1 MLWALSAVLA
11 ASVATPFTTS
21 AAQEPRLP
29 EFRADVRVI
38 RLDVSVVDKAG
49 RPVPNLS
56 PEDFTV
62 LEDGQRM
69 ELTYFEAVSA
79 QAGVST
85 GPDSAV
91 SLAPAPPR
99 RVLLLVDT
107 GRMSIGDL
115 IRARKSTASYLRRT
129 VGDGDWVRLVNL
141 STGRVW
147 DGRIPDDRERLESAA
162 LSLDYRRNFWA
173 DLGGDDIG
181 GGNLN
186 FPIQERIEI
195 EPMAGFGSA
204 AETSG
209 QFLSQ
214 FAQSTGL
221 LGLLESVLIQ
231 LEGVEGRKALVLIS
245 PGFPYLFGLDQEL
258 RRVATLAREAATA
271 VYFLD
276 SVGLEAVIPVP
287 GRQLVSAF
295 AEAWARSGG
304 AQDLAEATGGFT
316 YRFSNSILPGL
327 ERVSAEMQ
335 TYYVVGYTPVKPEDG
350 RFRKVKVKVRVR
362 GASARTKKGY
372 LAGVTPR
379 R

>member
-1 MLWALSAVLA
+1 MLWPLFAVLA
-11 ASVATPFTTS
+11 ASAATPS
-21 AAQEPRLP
+21 IPPAAAQEPRLP

-62 LEDGQRM
+62 WEDGQRM

-79 QAGVST
+79 QAGVAT
-85 GPDSAV
+85 GLDSAV

-162 LSLDYRRNFWA
+162 LALDYRRNFWA

-181 GGNLN
+181 GGDLN
-186 FPIQERIEI
+186 FPIQQRIEM
-195 EPMAGFGSA
+195 EPMAGFGSES
-204 AETSG
+204 ETSG

-214 FAQSTGL
+214 FAQGTGL

-231 LEGVEGRKALVLIS
+231 LEGVEGRKALGIPLPPR
-245 PGFPYLFGLDQEL
+245 PGQPAQ
-258 RRVATLAREAATA
+258 ARGHSRA
-271 VYFLD
+271 
-276 SVGLEAVIPVP
+276 
-287 GRQLVSAF
+287 
-295 AEAWARSGG
+295 
-304 AQDLAEATGGFT
+304 
-316 YRFSNSILPGL
+316 
-327 ERVSAEMQ
+327 
-335 TYYVVGYTPVKPEDG
+335 
-350 RFRKVKVKVRVR
+350 
-362 GASARTKKGY
+362 
-372 LAGVTPR
+372 
-379 R
+379 